1 MAQPQFDVE
10 KFFAPSKALA
20 SLAINNTERL
30 VALNIELFTKYN
42 KLAMDNAKEA
52 LTVADMEGAKA
63 YLEKQ
68 SEVANNVVESLVA
81 DAQVVA
87 DLGKEYSENVQ
98 KVITEEVNKL
108 KAA

>member
-30 VALNIELFTKYN
+30 VALNIELFTKYSA
-42 KLAMDNAKEA
+42 LTLDNAKEA
-52 LTVADMEGAKA
+52 LTIADLDGATA
-63 YLEKQ
+63 YMKKQ
-68 SEVANNVVESLVA
+68 PEVANNVVESLVA

-87 DLGKEYSENVQ
+87 DLSKEYSENVQ
-98 KVITEEVNKL
+98 KLFNEEVSKL